1 VFRLHEWHRREEWP
15 RNSVIT
21 RYLITRMISIKVT
34 DDLESI
40 TNEETS
46 GRLSETEITELLSN
60 RRRRVILSYLQVCD
74 GPVEI
79 ESLIE
84 HLTYQELEGCSG
96 DRSTRL
102 FEEISET
109 VWSDHLPLLAEHDVV
124 KYDRESEKLRGWIN
138 IGQLTHRLREY
149 DS

>member
-1 VFRLHEWHRREEWP
+1 
-15 RNSVIT
+15 
-21 RYLITRMISIKVT
+21 MISGKKTENLKSVT
-34 DDLESI
+34 NGE
-40 TNEETS
+40 TND
-46 GRLSETEITELLSN
+46 RLSETEIAELLEN
-60 RRRRVILSYLQVCD
+60 QRRRVILSYLQVCD

-84 HLTYQELEGCSG
+84 HLTYQELEECSR

-109 VWSDHLPLLAEHDVV
+109 VWSDHLPLLAEHDVI
-124 KYDRESEKLRGWIN
+124 KYDRESQKLRGWIN

-149 DS
+149 DT

>member
-1 VFRLHEWHRREEWP
+1 
-15 RNSVIT
+15 
-21 RYLITRMISIKVT
+21 MISGKAT
-34 DDLESI
+34 EHLESI
-40 TNEETS
+40 TNEETDQQ
-46 GRLSETEITELLSN
+46 LSETEIDELLAN
-60 RRRRVILSYLQVCD
+60 RRRRMILSYLQVQD

-109 VWSDHLPLLAEHDVV
+109 VWSDHLPLLAKHDVI
-124 KYDRESEKLRGWIN
+124 KYDRESEKLRGWTN
-138 IGQLTHRLREY
+138 IGQLMHHLREY
-149 DS
+149 DN

>member
-1 VFRLHEWHRREEWP
+1 MMG
-15 RNSVIT
+15 
-21 RYLITRMISIKVT
+21 MISGKTIN
-34 DDLESI
+34 DLESI
-40 TNEETS
+40 TNEETNE
-46 GRLSETEITELLSN
+46 RLSETEINELLTN
-60 RRRRVILSYLQVCD
+60 QRRRVILSYVQVCD

-109 VWSDHLPLLAEHDVV
+109 VWSDHLPLLAEHGVI
-124 KYDRESEKLRGWIN
+124 KYDRESEKLRGWVN
-138 IGQLTHRLREY
+138 IGQLTHCLREY
-149 DS
+149 DT

>member
-1 VFRLHEWHRREEWP
+1 MM
-15 RNSVIT
+15 SG
-21 RYLITRMISIKVT
+21 KKT
-34 DDLESI
+34 DDLDSS
-40 TNEETS
+40 TNEETDQW
-46 GRLSETEITELLSN
+46 LSETEITELLSN
-60 RRRRVILSYLQVCD
+60 RRRRVILSYLQVQD

-102 FEEISET
+102 FEEIMEA
-109 VWSDHLPLLAEHDVV
+109 VWSDHLPLLAEHDVI
-124 KYDRESEKLRGWIN
+124 KYDRESGKVRGWTN
-138 IGQLTHRLREY
+138 VGQLMHRLQEY

>member
-1 VFRLHEWHRREEWP
+1 
-15 RNSVIT
+15 
-21 RYLITRMISIKVT
+21 MISGKAT
-34 DDLESI
+34 EDLGSI
-40 TNEETS
+40 TDEEPDQ
-46 GRLSETEITELLSN
+46 RLSETEINELLAN
-60 RRRRVILSYLQVCD
+60 RRRRVILSYVQVQD

-96 DRSTRL
+96 DTPTRL

-109 VWSDHLPLLAEHDVV
+109 VRSDHLPLLAEHDVI
-124 KYDRESEKLRGWIN
+124 KYDRESGKLRGWTN
-138 IGQLTHRLREY
+138 VGQLTHRLQEY